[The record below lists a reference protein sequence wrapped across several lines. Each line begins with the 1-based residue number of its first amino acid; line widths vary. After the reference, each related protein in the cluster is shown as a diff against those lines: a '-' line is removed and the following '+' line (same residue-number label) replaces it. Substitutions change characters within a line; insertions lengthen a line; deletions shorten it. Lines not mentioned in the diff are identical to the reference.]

1 MPEIMHR
8 VAVKSPDSQ
17 ASYLA
22 LASIGGL
29 ADWWTED
36 TTGESVVGGQ
46 IRFTFGEKGF
56 FLMRVLDL
64 VPGRKVLWEVIDGP
78 EEWIGTKVRF
88 ELDQQE
94 DYTVV
99 MFRHEGWKE
108 VAEFMHHCSTKW
120 ALFLMSLKSL
130 VETGKGQPAPND
142 VKIDNWN

>member
-1 MPEIMHR
+1 MPDILHR
-8 VAVKSPDSQ
+8 VAMKSPNAE
-17 ASYLA
+17 ASYKA

-29 ADWWTED
+29 ADWWTKE
-36 TTGESVVGGQ
+36 TEGESVVGGQ
-46 IRFTFGEKGF
+46 IRFTFGQKGF

-88 ELDQQE
+88 EIDQQD

-99 MFRHEGWKE
+99 LFKHEGWRE
-108 VAEFMHHCSTKW
+108 PVEFMHHCSTKW
-120 ALFLMSLKSL
+120 AMFLMSLKSL
-130 VETGKGQPAPND
+130 VETGKGQPAPGD